1 VPGGC
6 RVQVVTED
14 VESLV
19 VEADLVISPIADEV
33 LLNDKLIGEL
43 RLSLEDIGKGLLRLN

>member
-6 RVQVVTED
+6 QVRVVAEDAESPVVK
-14 VESLV
+14 
-19 VEADLVISPIADEV
+19 ADLVISPIADEV

-43 RLSLEDIGKGLLRLN
+43 RLSLEDVGKGLWRFN